1 MVRLGRDDAIAS
13 SSPIWAES
21 VITIRFAALLSPPTA
36 EEFDAMNDPRP
47 RRSNRGSCVPGRRR
61 CANSMLAIGA
71 CLIALAGFA
80 GTASAA
86 GEQTASAATTQTST
100 TPAPTP
106 TTKTVTEPGKTTT
119 VTTPTTTVTAPTQ
132 TNTVIKTETTTVPT
146 TTTTTTS
153 NAPAAALAGAAA
165 AASNEES
172 SEEGGLPGW
181 AWALIGAAAAGGLI
195 WAVLAFRRRGK
206 DGAAKGDGD
215 GEKATGGAPPGV
227 GGPPPA

>member
-1 MVRLGRDDAIAS
+1 MSGAAAARSSGPVRAGWEAIA
-13 SSPIWAES
+13 
-21 VITIRFAALLSPPTA
+21 AA
-36 EEFDAMNDPRP
+36 RP
-47 RRSNRGSCVPGRRR
+47 Q
-61 CANSMLAIGA
+61 L
-71 CLIALAGFA
+71 
-80 GTASAA
+80 
-86 GEQTASAATTQTST
+86 AATAGRYVDQIAVSLR
-100 TPAPTP
+100 P
-106 TTKTVTEPGKTTT
+106 
-119 VTTPTTTVTAPTQ
+119 
-132 TNTVIKTETTTVPT
+132 NTVIKTETTTVPT